1 MLKQTKQRNDMSIN
15 RTEDFLPKVDEFS
28 VDSQIDERPT
38 QSSSNAVLSGW
49 DAAEK
54 LTVSAGDYPTEFKFV
69 DGEFTIVKFIDQNG
83 PFAIYK
89 QHFLQQKTVGKR
101 SYVSLGANDPLCVKL
116 GSKPEDKRAFT
127 MAVVTPAGVVR
138 QMLIA
143 SPRLYK
149 TLYAAEFSPQG
160 PLTKNYWAISRT
172 GKMQQT
178 VYHLNAVKS
187 RDLMEDW
194 GIDSDMAEKGVAEV
208 KPFERSVIKE
218 HTWAELEEIANSL
231 L

>member
-1 MLKQTKQRNDMSIN
+1 MAVN
-15 RTEDFLPKVDEFS
+15 RTEEYLPENDEFS
-28 VDSQIDERPT
+28 LDATLTDRPEQAT
-38 QSSSNAVLSGW
+38 STAVQSGW

-54 LTVSAGDYPTEFKFV
+54 LVTASGDYPTEFKFNE
-69 DGEFTIVKFIDQNG
+69 GEFQVIKFLDPNG

-101 SYVSLGANDPLCVKL
+101 SYVSLGPNDPLCTKL

-127 MAVVTPAGVVR
+127 IANLSAAGGPQR

-149 TLYAAEFSPQG
+149 TLHAAHFSPAG
-160 PLTKNYWAISRT
+160 PLNKNYWAISRT

-178 VYHLNAVKS
+178 VYHLTPIKP

-194 GIDSDMAEKGVAEV
+194 QINAEEAEKAISEM
-208 KPFERSVIKE
+208 KPYDRSVIKE
-218 HTWAELEEIANSL
+218 HTWAELDEIANSL
-231 L
+231 LA

>member
-1 MLKQTKQRNDMSIN
+1 MSVD
-15 RTEDFLPKVDEFS
+15 RTATEYMPAADEFTM
-28 VDSQIDERPT
+28 DAIAERPAQAT
-38 QSSSNAVLSGW
+38 STAVSSGW
-49 DAAEK
+49 AAAEQ
-54 LTVSAGDYPTEFKFV
+54 LTTSSGDFPTEFKFV
-69 DGEFTIVKFIDQNG
+69 DGEHAVIKFIDQNG

-101 SYVSLGANDPLCVKL
+101 SYVSLGANDPLCTKL

-127 MAVVTPAGVVR
+127 IAVVTPAGVQR

-149 TLYAAEFSPQG
+149 TLHAAEFSPQG
-160 PLTKNYWAISRT
+160 PLTKNYWGISRT

-178 VYHLNAVKS
+178 VYNLNAIKA

-194 GIDSDMAEKGVAEV
+194 GINAEMAEAEV
-208 KPFERSVIKE
+208 AKIQPYDRSVIKE
-218 HTWAELEEIANSL
+218 HTWEELEEIANSL

>member
-1 MLKQTKQRNDMSIN
+1 MSVN
-15 RTEDFLPKVDEFS
+15 RTEEYLPESDDFTMDAS
-28 VDSQIDERPT
+28 IDARPE
-38 QSSSNAVLSGW
+38 QSTSNAVQSGW
-49 DAAEK
+49 EAAEK
-54 LTVSAGDYPTEFKFV
+54 LVTASGDYPTEFKFNE
-69 DGEFTIVKFIDQNG
+69 GEFSVIKFLDPNG

-127 MAVVTPAGVVR
+127 IANLSAAGGPQR

-149 TLYAAEFSPQG
+149 TLHAAHFSPSG
-160 PLTKNYWAISRT
+160 PLNKNYWAISRT

-178 VYHLNAVKS
+178 VYHLTPIKP

-194 GIDSDMAEKGVAEV
+194 NINAEEAEKAIAEM
-208 KPFERSVIKE
+208 KPYERSVIKE
-218 HTWAELEEIANSL
+218 HTWAELDEIANSL
-231 L
+231 LGL

>member
-1 MLKQTKQRNDMSIN
+1 MSIDK
-15 RTEDFLPKVDEFS
+15 TTMEYMPESDDFTM
-28 VDSQIDERPT
+28 DSSIEARPA
-38 QSSSNAVLSGW
+38 QASSTAVQSGW

-54 LTVSAGDYPTEFKFV
+54 LVAASGDFPTEFKFNE
-69 DGEFTIVKFIDQNG
+69 GEFSVIKFLDPNG

-127 MAVVTPAGVVR
+127 IANLSAPGGPQR

-149 TLYAAEFSPQG
+149 TLHAAHFSPAG
-160 PLTKNYWAISRT
+160 PLTKNYWAVSRT

-178 VYHLNAVKS
+178 VYHLTPIKG

-194 GIDSDMAEKGVAEV
+194 QIDEAEV
-208 KPFERSVIKE
+208 EKVIADMKPYERSVIKE
-218 HTWAELEEIANSL
+218 HTWAELDEIANSL
-231 L
+231 LG

>member
-1 MLKQTKQRNDMSIN
+1 M
-15 RTEDFLPKVDEFS
+15 S
-28 VDSQIDERPT
+28 VDKTMEYMPQSDDFTMDSTIEDRPA
-38 QSSSNAVLSGW
+38 QASSTAVQSGW

-54 LTVSAGDYPTEFKFV
+54 LVTASGDYPTEFKFNE
-69 DGEFTIVKFIDQNG
+69 GEFSVIKFLDPNG

-127 MAVVTPAGVVR
+127 IANLSAPGGPQR

-149 TLYAAEFSPQG
+149 TLHAAHFSPAG

-178 VYHLNAVKS
+178 VYHLTPIKG

-194 GIDSDMAEKGVAEV
+194 QIDEAEV
-208 KPFERSVIKE
+208 EKAIADMKPYERSVIKE
-218 HTWAELEEIANSL
+218 HTWAELDEIANSL
-231 L
+231 LG

>member
-1 MLKQTKQRNDMSIN
+1 MAVD
-15 RTEDFLPKVDEFS
+15 RTTEYMPTTDEFS
-28 VDSQIDERPT
+28 TMNVDDRPAT
-38 QSSSNAVLSGW
+38 PTSNAVQSGW

-54 LTVSAGDYPTEFKFV
+54 LTTASGDYPTEFKFN
-69 DGEFTIVKFIDQNG
+69 DGEFTVVKFIDQNG

-89 QHFLQQKTVGKR
+89 QHFLQQKTVGKK
-101 SYVSLGANDPLCVKL
+101 SYVSLGPNDPLCTKL

-127 MAVVTPAGVVR
+127 IAVITPSGVTR

-149 TLYAAEFSPQG
+149 TLHSAEFSPQG
-160 PLTKNYWAISRT
+160 PLTKNYWALSRT

-178 VYHLNAVKS
+178 VYHLQSIKS
-187 RDLMEDW
+187 RDLLEDW
-194 GIDSDMAEKGVAEV
+194 GINPEVAEAEV
-208 KPFERSVIKE
+208 AKIEPYTRSVIKE
-218 HTWAELEEIANSL
+218 HTWEELDEIANSL

>member
-1 MLKQTKQRNDMSIN
+1 MSVN
-15 RTEDFLPKVDEFS
+15 RTEEYMPETDEFS
-28 VDSQIDERPT
+28 VDARPEQAT
-38 QSSSNAVLSGW
+38 STAVASGW
-49 DAAEK
+49 EAAEQ
-54 LTVSAGDYPTEFKFV
+54 LSVSVTNYPTEFKFV

-101 SYVSLGANDPLCVKL
+101 SYVSLGANDPLATKL

-127 MAVVTPAGVVR
+127 IAIVTPAGVER
-138 QMLIA
+138 KMLIA

-149 TLYAAEFSPQG
+149 TLHAAEFSPQG
-160 PLTKNYWAISRT
+160 PLTKNFWAISRT
-172 GKMQQT
+172 GKQQQT

-194 GIDSDMAEKGVAEV
+194 GISPEMAEKEVALIE
-208 KPFERSVIKE
+208 PFERSVIKE
-218 HTWAELEEIANSL
+218 HTWAELDEIADSL

>member
-1 MLKQTKQRNDMSIN
+1 MAVN
-15 RTEDFLPKVDEFS
+15 RTEEYLPQNDEF
-28 VDSQIDERPT
+28 DTATIEERPVAAT
-38 QSSSNAVLSGW
+38 TNAVQSGW

-54 LTVSAGDYPTEFKFV
+54 LTTATGDYPTEFKFV

-101 SYVSLGANDPLCVKL
+101 SYVSLGPNDPLCTKL

-127 MAVVTPAGVVR
+127 IAVVTPSGVVR

-178 VYHLNAVKS
+178 VYHLNAVKP

-194 GIDSDMAEKGVAEV
+194 GIDEKTAEEGVAAI
-208 KPFERSVIKE
+208 KPFDRSVIKE

>member
-1 MLKQTKQRNDMSIN
+1 MAIN
-15 RTEDFLPKVDEFS
+15 RTDEISPEQDEFAMTS
-28 VDSQIDERPT
+28 TSITERPV
-38 QSSSNAVLSGW
+38 QSSSTAVQSGW

-54 LTVSAGDYPTEFKFV
+54 LTVSAGDFPVEFKFNE
-69 DGEFTIVKFIDQNG
+69 GEFQVVKFIDQNG

-89 QHFLQQKTVGKR
+89 QHFLQQKTTGKR

-116 GSKPEDKRAFT
+116 NSRPEDKRAFSIVNLS
-127 MAVVTPAGVVR
+127 AAGGPQR

-149 TLYAAEFSPQG
+149 SLHAAHFSPQG

-178 VYHLNAVKS
+178 VYSLNSVKG
-187 RDLMEDW
+187 RDLLEDW
-194 GIDSDMAEKGVAEV
+194 SIDEAKVESVLATLEAYPRSAIYENSVAEL
-208 KPFERSVIKE
+208 
-218 HTWAELEEIANSL
+218 TEIANDL
-231 L
+231 A

>member
-1 MLKQTKQRNDMSIN
+1 MSVN
-15 RTEDFLPKVDEFS
+15 RTEEYLPESDDFTMDASIE
-28 VDSQIDERPT
+28 DRPAQAT
-38 QSSSNAVLSGW
+38 STAVQSGW

-54 LTVSAGDYPTEFKFV
+54 LITASGDYPTEFKFNE
-69 DGEFTIVKFIDQNG
+69 GEFSVIKFLDPNG

-101 SYVSLGANDPLCVKL
+101 SYVSLGPNDPLCVKL

-127 MAVVTPAGVVR
+127 IVNLSAPGGPQR

-149 TLYAAEFSPQG
+149 TLHAAHFSPSG
-160 PLTKNYWAISRT
+160 PLNKNFWAISRT

-178 VYHLNAVKS
+178 VYHLTPIKP

-194 GIDSDMAEKGVAEV
+194 NINAEEAEKAIAEM
-208 KPFERSVIKE
+208 KPYERSVIKE
-218 HTWAELEEIANSL
+218 HTWAELDEIANSL
-231 L
+231 LGL

>member
-1 MLKQTKQRNDMSIN
+1 MAVD
-15 RTEDFLPKVDEFS
+15 RTEEYLPQTDAFASTAVD
-28 VDSQIDERPT
+28 DRPESGGT
-38 QSSSNAVLSGW
+38 AVQSGW
-49 DAAEK
+49 AAAEQ
-54 LTVSAGDYPTEFKFV
+54 LTTASGDYPTEFKFT
-69 DGEFTIVKFIDQNG
+69 DGEFTVIKFIDQNG

-89 QHFLQQKTVGKR
+89 QHFLQQKTVGKK
-101 SYVSLGANDPLCVKL
+101 SYVSLGPNDPLCTKL

-127 MAVVTPAGVVR
+127 IAVITPTGVVR
-138 QMLIA
+138 QMLVA

-149 TLYAAEFSPQG
+149 TLHSAEFSPQG

-178 VYHLNAVKS
+178 VYHLQAIKS

-194 GIDSDMAEKGVAEV
+194 GIDPDKTEAEV
-208 KPFERSVIKE
+208 AKIEPYTRSIIKE
-218 HTWAELEEIANSL
+218 HTWEELEEIANSL

>member
-1 MLKQTKQRNDMSIN
+1 MAVN
-15 RTEDFLPKVDEFS
+15 RTDEYLPENDEFS
-28 VDSQIDERPT
+28 NSAPLTDRPA
-38 QSSSNAVLSGW
+38 QSTSSVIQSGW
-49 DAAEK
+49 EAADK
-54 LTVSAGDYPTEFKFV
+54 ASAPAGGYPVEFKFN
-69 DGEFTIVKFIDQNG
+69 DGEFQVIKFLDQDG

-89 QHFLQQKTVGKR
+89 QHFLSQITSGKR
-101 SYVSLGANDPLCVKL
+101 SFVSLGANDPLCVKL

-127 MAVVTPAGVVR
+127 IAVITPSGVQR

-149 TLYAAEFSPQG
+149 TLHSAEFSPQG

-178 VYHLNAVKS
+178 VYNLNSIKP
-187 RDLMEDW
+187 RDLLEDW
-194 GIDSDMAEKGVAEV
+194 GIDEKMAEDGVAAIQ
-208 KPFERSVIKE
+208 PFERSVIKE
-218 HTWAELEEIANSL
+218 HTWEELEEIANSL